1 MGDFVNP
8 ARLWIGAMGRPFD
21 IARALPPAAALCL
34 GGCSAGPVPEL
45 PVSRA
50 VLSQDWQAPA
60 PLTAEDSLEDGWAAF
75 HSAELEALIARA
87 RAANTDIAIA
97 RARVIQA
104 RGQLGVARS
113 ATMPTLS
120 ATGGLGAVRT
130 GVKGPDTVT
139 KSLDGGID
147 IAWDL
152 DLFGAGRAG
161 KRAARARLA
170 AAGFAR
176 DATALAVESEVARAY
191 VQYAAL
197 TERLAVLDRA
207 LANARELERIIL
219 IRVREGVATRV
230 DSGLQTI
237 EVRRIEAER
246 SQMDEARSHA
256 RNALAVLVGEE
267 APRFA
272 LADAKLEHFTF
283 PNFKPIQPGLLLVR
297 RPDVRAAE
305 AGIAAAEGDVQR
317 ARAAFLPNISISARA
332 LGTSAFAGGPL
343 QMVLSAASSLLAP
356 IFDGGRLRGNLM
368 TARGQQLEAA
378 EAYRG
383 SLLAAMR
390 EGEDALT
397 ALDESGKRVVLLS
410 QTIEDAR
417 TTARLARRQ
426 YVEGA
431 ADLQTVL
438 DAERGL
444 LDLEDAHAIAA
455 QDRLDAAIDLYR
467 AMGGA
472 ALVS

>member
-1 MGDFVNP
+1 
-8 ARLWIGAMGRPFD
+8 MGRT
-21 IARALPPAAALCL
+21 IRRAVPLAAGLCL
-34 GGCSAGPVPEL
+34 AGCADAPPPRL
-45 PVSRA
+45 PVA
-50 VLSQDWQAPA
+50 PTLLSEDWTPPVAPQGA
-60 PLTAEDSLEDGWAAF
+60 PLDKGWAAF
-75 HSAELEALIARA
+75 HAPELVRLIERA
-87 RAANTDIAIA
+87 RAANTDLAVA

-113 ATMPTLS
+113 VGAPTLS
-120 ATGGLGAVRT
+120 LTGSADSARTFAGGTSTLAKAADGGL
-130 GVKGPDTVT
+130 
-139 KSLDGGID
+139 D

-152 DLFGAGRAG
+152 DLFGQARAG

-170 AAGFAR
+170 AAAFQR
-176 DATALAVESEVARAY
+176 DATALAVESETARAY

-197 TERLAVLDRA
+197 GDRLAVLDRA

-219 IRVREGVATRV
+219 VRVREGVATRV

-237 EVRRIEAER
+237 EVKRIEAER

-272 LADAKLEHFTF
+272 PAEAGLDRFDF
-283 PNFKPIQPGLLLVR
+283 PDFRPVQPGALLVR
-297 RPDVRAAE
+297 RPDVKAAE
-305 AGIAAAEGDVQR
+305 ALIAAAAGDVQA
-317 ARAAFLPNISISARA
+317 ARAAFLPSLRLSARA
-332 LGTSAFAGGPL
+332 LGESALAGGPL
-343 QMVLSAASSLLAP
+343 SAVLSAGASLLAP
-356 IFDGGRLRGNLM
+356 IFDGGRLRGRLM
-368 TARGQQLEAA
+368 TARGDQIEAV
-378 EAYRG
+378 ETYRG
-383 SLLAAMR
+383 TLLTAAR

-397 ALDESGKRVVLLS
+397 ALDSSRRRVALLS
-410 QTIEDAR
+410 ETIEAAR
-417 TTARLARRQ
+417 LTARLARRQ

-455 QDRLDAAIDLYR
+455 QDRLNAAIDLYR

-472 ALVS
+472 ALPTP